1 VTDITV
7 PVLTRPRL
15 LSEQL
20 ADLQSRF
27 AETRASL
34 REVLAALEGR
44 AFTLLMIL
52 LALPFVAPVSVPG
65 SSTPLGLLIA
75 TVAVQLAFGRLPWL
89 PRRVLEWRL
98 PAGFFTKVIPLT
110 QRIVRKLEGGLHP
123 RWSMLNATPTWR
135 ALHLLT
141 IAMAALLLA
150 LPVFVPL
157 TNTLPGWTILLL
169 GCGLLERDGVFIAL
183 GHVMFIVTTVFFA
196 LAGSAITAGLLHM
209 WHWVEG

>member
-183 GHVMFIVTTVFFA
+183 GHVMFIVTAVFFV

-209 WHWVEG
+209 WHWTEG